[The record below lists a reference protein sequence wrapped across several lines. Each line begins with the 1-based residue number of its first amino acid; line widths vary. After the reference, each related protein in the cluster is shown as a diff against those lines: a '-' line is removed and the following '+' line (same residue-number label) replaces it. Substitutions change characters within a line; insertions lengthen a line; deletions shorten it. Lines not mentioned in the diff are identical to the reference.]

1 MKQREF
7 YEYFQLYNI
16 PQEVRADCNSLTVI
30 NIGTATAVL
39 DGLEILPGVQYYSP
53 GNEDEVN
60 RSRYRLSFAGA
71 GTQIVTVIRKIYK

>member
-7 YEYFQLYNI
+7 YEYFQLYNV

-39 DGLEILPGVQYYSP
+39 DGLDILPGAQYYSP

-60 RSRYRLSFAGA
+60 RSRYRLSFAGV